1 VKTGKQAVANTRIE
15 KSRKRIMRL
24 IPFITAIL
32 VTFGLYVSVFQR
44 DELKAFA
51 LGDASAQEQTTEP
64 TEALADVSDAVVSD
78 AIRVVVLRSEATTID
93 NAVVL
98 RGQTQADRQVEV
110 RAETTAIVT
119 SEPLRKGAFVNKG
132 DVLCELAP
140 GTRQA
145 SLAMAI
151 ANLAEA
157 KSHVP
162 ESKARLQ
169 EAMARLD
176 EAKINHTAATKLSEG
191 GYASSTRVAS
201 TEASVR
207 SAEAGIESAKSGV
220 HTTKAGIESAAASVA
235 VAHKELDRL
244 VIRAPFEGVLETD
257 TAEHGSLMQ
266 AGSLCATVIQLDP
279 IKLVGYVPEATV
291 DLVKVGALAGARLA
305 GGQEVVGKV
314 TFLGRSA
321 DPTTRTFLVEIAV
334 ANPGLS
340 IRDGQTADIAIT
352 ADGAKAH
359 KLPQSSLTLNND
371 GQLGVRT
378 VNSDNIVE
386 FMTIKLLRDQV
397 DGLWVVGLPDKV
409 DVIVTGQDFVTQG
422 VMVNPTYREASK

>member
-1 VKTGKQAVANTRIE
+1 
-15 KSRKRIMRL
+15 MRL
-24 IPFITAIL
+24 IPVITAII

-44 DELKAFA
+44 DALKAFA
-51 LGDASAQEQTTEP
+51 LGDATAQEQTTDTAE
-64 TEALADVSDAVVSD
+64 TNETATDVSDAVISD

-110 RAETTAIVT
+110 RAETTAIVI

-132 DVLCELAP
+132 DLLCQLDP

-145 SLAMAI
+145 SLAMAV

-162 ESKARLQ
+162 ESEARLQ
-169 EAMARLD
+169 EALARLE
-176 EAKINHTAATKLSEG
+176 EARINNNAAAKLSEG

-201 TEASVR
+201 TQASVR

-235 VAHKELDRL
+235 VAQTELDRL

-257 TAEHGSLMQ
+257 TAELGSLMQ

-291 DLVKVGALAGARLA
+291 NLVKVGARAGARLA
-305 GGQEVVGKV
+305 GGQQVVGNV

-321 DPTTRTFLVEIAV
+321 DPTTRTFLVEINV
-334 ANPGLS
+334 ANPGLA

-352 ADGAKAH
+352 SDGALAH
-359 KLPQSSLTLNND
+359 RLPQSSLTLNND

-378 VNSDNIVE
+378 VDSDNIVK
-386 FMTIKLLRDQV
+386 FVAIKLLRDQV
-397 DGLWVVGLPDKV
+397 DGIWVGGLPDKV
-409 DVIVTGQDFVTQG
+409 DVIVAGQDFVTQG
-422 VMVNPTYREASK
+422 VLVNPTYREASK

>member
-1 VKTGKQAVANTRIE
+1 
-15 KSRKRIMRL
+15 MRL
-24 IPFITAIL
+24 VPFITAIL

-44 DELKAFA
+44 DALKAFA
-51 LGDASAQEQTTEP
+51 LGDATAQEQTAEAPSATEP
-64 TEALADVSDAVVSD
+64 DVAKPVMPD

-110 RAETTAIVT
+110 RAETTAIVV
-119 SEPLRKGAFVNKG
+119 SEPLRKGAFVDKG
-132 DVLCELAP
+132 DLLCQLDP

-145 SLAMAI
+145 SLAMAM

-162 ESKARLQ
+162 ESEARLQ
-169 EAMARLD
+169 EALARLE
-176 EAKINHTAATKLSEG
+176 EAKINNTAATKLSEG

-201 TEASVR
+201 TQASVR

-235 VAHKELDRL
+235 VAQKELDRL

-291 DLVKVGALAGARLA
+291 SLVKVGALAGAQLA
-305 GGQEVVGKV
+305 GGQQVVGNV

-321 DPTTRTFLVEIAV
+321 DPSTRTFLVEIAV
-334 ANPGLS
+334 ANPDLA

-352 ADGAKAH
+352 SAGAKAH

-378 VNSDNIVE
+378 VNANNMVE
-386 FMTIKLLRDQV
+386 FMAIKLLRDQV
-397 DGLWVVGLPDKV
+397 DGIWAGGLPDKV
-409 DVIVTGQDFVTQG
+409 NVIVAGQDFVVQG